1 MKKILVLGQTP
12 PPFGGQAIMIERLL
26 AGRYENARLYHVRM
40 SFSRDMGDMGR
51 LRPGKLLHAAG
62 IIGKVVY
69 LRLRHNIRILYYPP
83 SGPDYLPMLRDMA
96 ILTAVRWMFA
106 KTIFHFHAAGT
117 SELYPRLPG
126 YLKAVYRWSFF
137 APDMAIQLSE
147 FNPDDGGALHAKAK
161 LVIPNGIEDE
171 YLPLNIPGRKDRLIC
186 SILFVGMICESKGI
200 LVLIEAVR
208 LAKERGL
215 RVNVSAVGQFSSE
228 EFRQTV
234 IDKLAAG
241 GMTADFD
248 FAGVL
253 TGPAKNEQYLNADI
267 FCFPTFFESESF
279 GLVVVEAMQFC
290 LPVIATKWRG
300 VQSLVQD
307 GETGYL
313 VPPQDSLAL
322 ADKIIAL
329 ASDPALRE
337 RFGMSGRRRFLEK
350 YTLEKFH
357 GRMDEC
363 FAAV

>member
-12 PPFGGQAIMIERLL
+12 PPFGGQAIMIKRLL
-26 AGRYENARLYHVRM
+26 EGHYRNARLYHVRM
-40 SFSRDMGDMGR
+40 SFSKDMEDMGR
-51 LRPGKLLHAAG
+51 MRLGKLLHAVG

-69 LRLRHNIRILYYPP
+69 LRLRHNIQILYYPP
-83 SGPDYLPMLRDMA
+83 SGPDFLPMLRDMVILVA
-96 ILTAVRWMFA
+96 IRWMFP
-106 KTIFHFHAAGT
+106 KTIFHFHAAGA
-117 SELYPRLPG
+117 SEIYATLPD
-126 YLKAVYRWSFF
+126 YLKATYRWSYF

-171 YLPLNIPGRKDRLIC
+171 YLPLNAAGRKSQPVC
-186 SILFVGMICESKGI
+186 SILFVGLICESKGI
-200 LVLIEAVR
+200 LVLIEAAR

-215 RVNVSAVGQFSSE
+215 RVKVNVVGQFASG
-228 EFRQTV
+228 EFRQAV
-234 IDKLAAG
+234 IERLASG
-241 GMTADFD
+241 GLGEDFD

-253 TGPAKNEQYLNADI
+253 TGHAKNEQYLNADI

-279 GLVVVEAMQFC
+279 GLVVLEAMQFC

-313 VPPQDSLAL
+313 VPPHDCQAL
-322 ADKIIAL
+322 ANRIIAL

-337 RFGMSGRRRFLEK
+337 KMGMAARKQFLDK

-357 GRMDEC
+357 ARMDQC